1 MAIRVLIAGVAAIGG
16 PLWWFSPAHESAAT
30 DPIVTASVHRGIG
43 QEEFTV
49 SNMENRTVCL
59 ITKGMST
66 TQRSSVVTAGE
77 DCNAVWPGL
86 LEASN
91 WTENG
96 DGTVVLTDSHGE
108 QVLTLGLGDGVAFES
123 LEPSNAALAL
133 TAVN

>member
-1 MAIRVLIAGVAAIGG
+1 MMAIRALIVGVAAVGG
-16 PLWWFSPAHESAAT
+16 SLWWFSPAHEAT
-30 DPIVTASVHRGIG
+30 VDPVVTASVHRGIG

-49 SNMENRTVCL
+49 SNMENRTACL
-59 ITKGMST
+59 ITKGMTT

-86 LEASN
+86 LQASN

-108 QVLTLGLGDGVAFES
+108 EVLTLGLGDGVAFES
-123 LEPSNAALAL
+123 LEPANAALAL
-133 TAVN
+133 TAVT